1 MKQILLVEDNLG
13 DARLAQG
20 LLNECADFVAHVTNV
35 GRVSDARSVLSKQA
49 IDLIFLDLGLPDS
62 KGLEGLRRLTSMMLN
77 TPIIV
82 LTGSD
87 DKTLALEALK
97 HGAQDYLVKGT
108 MNAEALSRTMEY
120 SIERKAAEVRHH
132 AIAAKKSRLPSV
144 WKSQDAR

>member
-13 DARLAQG
+13 DARLAQE
-20 LLNECADFVAHVTNV
+20 LLNECADFDAHVTNV

-77 TPIIV
+77 APIIV

-108 MNAEALSRTMEY
+108 INAEALTRTMEY

-132 AIAAKKSRLPSV
+132 SMAAKKSRPSV
-144 WKSQDAR
+144 WKSQDVS

>member
-13 DARLAQG
+13 DARLAQE
-20 LLNECADFVAHVTNV
+20 LLDECSDFDAHVTNV

-77 TPIIV
+77 APIIV

-108 MNAEALSRTMEY
+108 INAKALTRTMEY
-120 SIERKAAEVRHH
+120 SIERKAAEVRHLSL
-132 AIAAKKSRLPSV
+132 AAKKPRPSV
-144 WKSQDAR
+144 WKTQDAC